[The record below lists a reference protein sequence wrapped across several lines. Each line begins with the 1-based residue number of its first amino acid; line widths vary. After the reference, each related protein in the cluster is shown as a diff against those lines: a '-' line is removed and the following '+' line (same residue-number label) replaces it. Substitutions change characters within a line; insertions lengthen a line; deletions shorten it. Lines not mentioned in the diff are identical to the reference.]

1 MGRKKARRAGRAE
14 QCGQQGRK
22 VGGSGGTGRGG
33 AEYGA
38 SGGEKRRYVG
48 PGGEMRAQKSVHR
61 KVLHTLL
68 NMQVRKHKGR
78 APALG
83 GRTAFR
89 EWGGRAR
96 FGPGGAVLPRGAAA
110 YFSSHTISAAM
121 SAGETPLMRLAWPR
135 FSGRTAFSF

>member
-1 MGRKKARRAGRAE
+1 MGRKKARRAGRVE

-68 NMQVRKHKGR
+68 NMQSLKTQGTGAGLGR
-78 APALG
+78 PDSFSGMGRPRAFRARRSRTAERG
-83 GRTAFR
+83 GRLF
-89 EWGGRAR
+89 
-96 FGPGGAVLPRGAAA
+96 F
-110 YFSSHTISAAM
+110 
-121 SAGETPLMRLAWPR
+121 
-135 FSGRTAFSF
+135 